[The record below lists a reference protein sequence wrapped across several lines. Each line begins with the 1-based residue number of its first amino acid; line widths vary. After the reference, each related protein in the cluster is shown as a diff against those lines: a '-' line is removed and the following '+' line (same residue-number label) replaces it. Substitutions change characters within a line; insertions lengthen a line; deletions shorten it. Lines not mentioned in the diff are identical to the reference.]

1 MSDVTNYMDL
11 LIRYM
16 TASVNF
22 AENIPDEVIEE
33 SDGAAEALDEMTQI
47 AIEALLLRMRELQ

>member
-1 MSDVTNYMDL
+1 MSDVTDYKDL

-16 TASVNF
+16 AASANF
-22 AENIPDEVIEE
+22 AENIPDDVIEE
-33 SDGAAEALDEMTQI
+33 SDGATEALLEMTQI